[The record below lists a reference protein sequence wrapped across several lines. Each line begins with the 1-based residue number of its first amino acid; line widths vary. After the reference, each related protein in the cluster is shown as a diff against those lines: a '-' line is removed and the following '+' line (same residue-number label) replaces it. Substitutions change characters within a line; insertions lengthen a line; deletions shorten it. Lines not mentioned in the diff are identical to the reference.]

1 MIRLIG
7 LVVTV
12 MLVVRVLSDRIVV
25 VDVNGGANLL
35 QDLGAYTLKGDQDA
49 ADRVRVPYSPSTG
62 RVGETPAY
70 GPYMERN

>member
-12 MLVVRVLSDRIVV
+12 LICIRVLSERIVT
-25 VDVNGGANLL
+25 VDVNAGANLL
-35 QDLGAYTLKGDQDA
+35 QDLGAYTLKGGQGA
-49 ADRVRVPYSPSTG
+49 SDRIRVPYSPNTG
-62 RVGETPAY
+62 RVGESPAY

>member
-35 QDLGAYTLKGDQDA
+35 QDLGAYTLNGGQGA
-49 ADRVRVPYSPSTG
+49 TDRVRVPYNPNTG